1 MIKDPKIVI
10 VGGGSL
16 TFSPKLINDFMLTAG
31 LENAHYELLDID
43 IKAAKRIAQLGKVL
57 NEARGTNCSFSYT
70 DRQCEALEDADFVLI
85 TISTGGLDAM
95 RYDLE
100 IPEDYGVF
108 QTVGDTVGPGGWA
121 RALRN
126 IPVFQ
131 DLTRDIEKIC
141 PGAFVL
147 NYTNPMSV
155 LTNVFYKTSKLKT
168 VGLCHGVFETIDA
181 LKRILG
187 FKNREDCKLKFAGV
201 NHFFWIL
208 DFDVKGTNGYE
219 LLKEKTGGKKL
230 SDVTPELDP
239 LFCSLYEQLGYLSY
253 SEDRHTCEFFPQ
265 YLTGDIKKL
274 EKYKLKRTTIDER
287 KGWMREKSQELDDY
301 ISGDKKLPDTFSGE
315 AAADIIGSIAANRS
329 RVDVVNVPNEGQI
342 PNLPLGT
349 IVETMGVIDGLG
361 FRPLHAGKLPEPLLN
376 FVLPHAL
383 NQNLIIEASL
393 EGDLDKALYALY
405 TDPLC
410 AHLDFDDIK
419 EMGMKLL
426 SANKKYLPQFR
437 IGTK

>member
-1 MIKDPKIVI
+1 
-10 VGGGSL
+10 
-16 TFSPKLINDFMLTAG
+16 
-31 LENAHYELLDID
+31 
-43 IKAAKRIAQLGKVL
+43 
-57 NEARGTNCSFSYT
+57 
-70 DRQCEALEDADFVLI
+70 
-85 TISTGGLDAM
+85 
-95 RYDLE
+95 
-100 IPEDYGVF
+100 
-108 QTVGDTVGPGGWA
+108 
-121 RALRN
+121 
-126 IPVFQ
+126 
-131 DLTRDIEKIC
+131 
-141 PGAFVL
+141 
-147 NYTNPMSV
+147 MSV

-187 FKNREDCKLKFAGV
+187 FECREDCKLEFAGV

-208 DFDVKGTNGYE
+208 DFDVNGADGYE
-219 LLKEKTGGKKL
+219 LLKEKTGKKKL
-230 SDVTPELDP
+230 NEIIPELDP
-239 LFCSLYEQLGYLSY
+239 LFCRLYEQFGYLSY

-274 EKYKLKRTTIDER
+274 EKHRLKRTTIDER
-287 KGWMREKSQELDDY
+287 KGWMRDKAQELDEY
-301 ISGDKKLPDTFSGE
+301 ISGSKKLPDTFSGE
-315 AAADIIGSIAANRS
+315 AAAGIIGAIAANRS

-361 FRPLHAGKLPEPLLN
+361 FRPLHAGKLPEPMLS

-426 SANKKYLPQFR
+426 NANKKYLPQFK
-437 IGTK
+437 I